1 MKPLIYYS
9 LVQIFDWLS
18 IEQTMIYLYLDR
30 LVLFLILY
38 TLAGLVGEYGEKR
51 ILVFFIYFE
60 LIQLLLA
67 TMLILGALFQPVG
80 QPAYLTMA
88 LILLGASGAETAI
101 FLALFM
107 RYFRLTGL
115 TTFMYNKN
123 KNSSLKYSEKNVNFR
138 FFPK

>member
-1 MKPLIYYS
+1 MKAFVGYLLIC
-9 LVQIFDWLS
+9 IFEWLYIS
-18 IEQTMIYLYLDR
+18 QTIFYLYLDR
-30 LVLFLILY
+30 LTLFLILY
-38 TLAGLVGEYGEKR
+38 TLAGLVGGYGEKR

-67 TMLILGALFQPVG
+67 TILILGALFQPVG
-80 QPAYLTMA
+80 QPVYLTTA

-101 FLALFM
+101 FLALFI

-123 KNSSLKYSEKNVNFR
+123 KNNALKYSEKNVNFR